1 MLDELKARLE
11 DASTDKQVKVLIL
24 GHTGSVF
31 SAGHDLKE
39 LVSLWHLTNHFTA
52 NELKWKNIYIFTPT
66 KIKKTFSMGD
76 WLQYFGY
83 FSEGSTNKNK
93 KIEWVKSVITD
104 CYHRPF
110 YLSLYLLD
118 TV

>member
-39 LVSLWHLTNHFTA
+39 LVSL
-52 NELKWKNIYIFTPT
+52 
-66 KIKKTFSMGD
+66 
-76 WLQYFGY
+76 
-83 FSEGSTNKNK
+83 
-93 KIEWVKSVITD
+93 
-104 CYHRPF
+104 
-110 YLSLYLLD
+110 
-118 TV
+118 